1 MVEKLRLSK
10 GRYIQ
15 SQAIHHAGTFPQTA
29 PPHRPCSQYRQYRLK
44 KKLLPRQPCP
54 SGGHNLE
61 ADFSWARA
69 ADSSCQVS
77 ESDSSCWDRLKLL
90 LLAQPGI
97 WQHSTMISCS
107 WHWQIWQLSHC
118 SCCQLPD
125 STTCVQDSVR
135 QGKGEEGPWT
145 RSRTSWHSKHLGRCC
160 ICVVQLIR
168 QHLHILWAK
177 LPASIEILNEANL
190 NALKWE

>member
-90 LLAQPGI
+90 LPAQPGSLATL
-97 WQHSTMISCS
+97 H
-107 WHWQIWQLSHC
+107 HDQLFLTLTDLAAVTLLL
-118 SCCQLPD
+118 LPAA
-125 STTCVQDSVR
+125 
-135 QGKGEEGPWT
+135 
-145 RSRTSWHSKHLGRCC
+145 
-160 ICVVQLIR
+160 R
-168 QHLHILWAK
+168 QHHLRAGQR
-177 LPASIEILNEANL
+177 EAGQGRGG
-190 NALKWE
+190 ALDSLEDLLTFKAPW